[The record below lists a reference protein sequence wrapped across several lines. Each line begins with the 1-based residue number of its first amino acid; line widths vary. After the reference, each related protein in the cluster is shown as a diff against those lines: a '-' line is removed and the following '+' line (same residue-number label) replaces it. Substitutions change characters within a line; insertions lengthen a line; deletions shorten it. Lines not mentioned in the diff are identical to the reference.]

1 MEGRENGPFS
11 KKRRIG
17 IIVLWF
23 VWSILMSVVFYA
35 IENRIVWNEAR
46 KEILDQANTIAGRLP
61 ALGENHFYAKV
72 GAAKAQFNKLKALS
86 LALEDKEDVEAAREL
101 LDEFTRINKA
111 EELVMYDRT
120 GKVLYRTGES
130 QQLDLSQ
137 ETIQKLLSPDTFETM
152 DERLVWNDRYRD
164 IMFSSA
170 FVNNDLQNVF
180 SWNAHGGE
188 WTLVVRDAPTD
199 VEKEAAEYFD
209 WRTVVRKITIGKN
222 GCLLA
227 LDASD
232 GTILSWKDRKAE
244 GQPFEAL
251 EIRINGNVPTGT
263 EDLKNAFTGE
273 DRTTEIRIGSET
285 YLAARVDEPYL
296 LMLELIPIGEIQEK
310 AFSSAGTLTLLMM
323 FITGIC
329 AGYAFFHIKDKE
341 ETVWKKKK
349 GFDWDHNLAS
359 KLKVIT
365 IVAMALVFLGGLY
378 LEALSV
384 YAATFSYSR
393 GKVTRVVD
401 LLEKNQATVDKL
413 QQWYDEEYVTRC
425 KLVRSILE
433 HTEKEKMTR
442 EFLDKLCECLEIRTI
457 SVYDAGGKRTDS
469 NSLRKRTVIP
479 ADSPAAV
486 LLEGRESFVGAR
498 EKDEISG
505 ETLQTIGVPLWNQ
518 DETIGGMILI
528 EADSNELERIRAN
541 LGFESV
547 FEQISLTDGTFVLV
561 IDDKELMVKYV
572 GEVEN
577 GIFKNSLNG
586 YDYTG
591 LRASDMGINEN
602 LLLDHYNGEMFV
614 LKNRYFA
621 SARRVGDYYF
631 LVMRPPVTVADNH
644 MTPIILSVVGTLVY
658 MCLLF
663 LVSTRGRKTERVSTE
678 DSPEAPEDVNPVS
691 DGEEEK
697 KHRDDD
703 VLVML
708 NSIVNKKKPYFEERW
723 PEDSVRWK
731 DRTPEEKFIFF
742 LKISIIL
749 VLAALLLHA
758 MISGENSV
766 WYYCISGEWNSGIN
780 LYSITTCVIDITL
793 LLVIKMVLHKLL
805 YWIAR
810 AVRAKGETICHL
822 LNSFSAYLLAITGI
836 FLCLANFGVDL
847 TTLSLTGGVLGVIFG
862 IGCQHIVADILAGI
876 LMTFEGVVHVGDFVS
891 YNGQYGVI
899 LSIGVRT
906 TQLVW
911 FSETTVVRNNDFKN
925 YINMPSEKTDR
936 VTTSLFVDL
945 SESIERVESILEEEL
960 PLIHDKLCEIS
971 GSEVGG
977 PKYRGVS
984 KITETSFVL
993 SFAIYC
999 KGMYYGWLQRQLN
1012 RELKMMCERRGIR
1025 IGMSQIFIQGTEEK
1039 K

>member
-1 MEGRENGPFS
+1 MDRS
-11 KKRRIG
+11 VRKRRIG
-17 IIVLWF
+17 IIALWL
-23 VWSILMSVVFYA
+23 VWAILMSVVFYA
-35 IENRIVWNEAR
+35 IEDRIVWNEAR
-46 KEILDQANTIAGRLP
+46 KEILDQANTIAGQLP

-72 GAAKAQFNKLKALS
+72 GAAKAQFDKLKALS
-86 LALEDKEDVEAAREL
+86 LALEGKEDAEAAREL
-101 LDEFTRINKA
+101 LDEYARINKA
-111 EELVMYDRT
+111 AELVMYDRK
-120 GKVLYRTGES
+120 GNILYRTGEDK
-130 QQLDLSQ
+130 QLDLTE
-137 ETIQKLLSPDTFETM
+137 ETLQKLLSLDAFETM

-170 FVNNDLQNVF
+170 FVNSELQNVF
-180 SWNAHGGE
+180 AWTAHGGE
-188 WTLVVRDAPTD
+188 WTLVVRDTPTD

-209 WRTVVRKITIGKN
+209 WRTVLRKITIGKN

-227 LDASD
+227 MDSSD
-232 GTILSWKDRKAE
+232 GTILSWKDREME

-251 EIRINGNVPTGT
+251 GIRINGNAAPAGT
-263 EDLKNAFTGE
+263 ENLKNAFGGKDGTA
-273 DRTTEIRIGSET
+273 EIRIGDET
-285 YLAARVDEPYL
+285 YLAALVNEPYL
-296 LMLELIPIGEIQEK
+296 LTLELMPVGEIHGK
-310 AFSSAGTLTLLMM
+310 AVSAAGTLALLML

-329 AGYAFFHIKDKE
+329 AGYAFFHMKDKE
-341 ETVWKKKK
+341 ETVWKKRK
-349 GFDWDHNLAS
+349 GFDWDRDLAS

-365 IVAMALVFLGGLY
+365 VIAMALVFLGGLY
-378 LEALSV
+378 LEALDV
-384 YAATFSYSR
+384 YASTFSYSR
-393 GKVTRVVD
+393 EKVTRVVD
-401 LLEKNQATVDKL
+401 LLEKNKATVDKL

-433 HTEKEKMTR
+433 YTEKEKITR
-442 EFLDKLCECLEIRTI
+442 EFLDELCECLEIHTI
-457 SVYDAGGKRTDS
+457 SVYDAKGRKTVS
-469 NSLRKRTVIP
+469 NSLRKQAAIP
-479 ADSPAAV
+479 ADSPAAT
-486 LLEGRESFVGAR
+486 LLEGREAYVGTP

-505 ETLQTIGVPLWNQ
+505 ETLQSIGVPLWNP
-518 DETIGGMILI
+518 DETVGGMILI
-528 EADSNELERIRAN
+528 EADSKAIDRIRTN

-561 IDDKELMVKYV
+561 IDDQDMTVKYV

-591 LRASDMGINEN
+591 LRASDMGINES

-621 SARRVGDYYF
+621 SARRVGEYYF
-631 LVMRPPVTVADNH
+631 LVMRPPVTVAGNH
-644 MTPIILSVVGTLVY
+644 MTPILVAVAGTLIY
-658 MCLLF
+658 MCMLY
-663 LVSTRGRKTERVSTE
+663 LVATLGRKAEEKTAEERKEVSTE
-678 DSPEAPEDVNPVS
+678 EKPEGN
-691 DGEEEK
+691 GEEER

-723 PEDSVRWK
+723 PEDSIRWK
-731 DRTPEEKFIFF
+731 DRTPDEKFRVF
-742 LKISIIL
+742 LKITTIL
-749 VLAALLLHA
+749 ALLALLLQA
-758 MISGENSV
+758 LISGENSV

-822 LNSFSAYLLAITGI
+822 LNSFSSYVLAITGI
-836 FLCLANFGVDL
+836 FLCLSDFGVDL

-936 VTTSLFVDL
+936 VTTTLTVAL
-945 SESIERVESILEEEL
+945 PESIERVESILEEEL
-960 PLIHDKLCEIS
+960 PRIHDKLCEIS
-971 GSEVGG
+971 GTDVGG

-984 KITETSFVL
+984 KITETGYEL

-1012 RELKMMCERRGIR
+1012 RELKAMCERRGIT
-1025 IGMSQIFIQGTEEK
+1025 IGMAQMFLNGTEEK
-1039 K
+1039 ENK

>member
-1 MEGRENGPFS
+1 MDRS
-11 KKRRIG
+11 VRKRRIG
-17 IIVLWF
+17 IIVLWL
-23 VWSILMSVVFYA
+23 VWAILMSVIFYA

-46 KEILDQANTIAGRLP
+46 KEIQDQAETIAEQLP

-72 GAAKAQFNKLKALS
+72 GAAKAQFDKLKALAT
-86 LALEDKEDVEAAREL
+86 ALDGKEDVEAAREL
-101 LDEFTRINKA
+101 LDEYARINKA
-111 EELVMYDRT
+111 EALMMCDRE
-120 GKVLYRTGES
+120 GKVLHRTGE
-130 QQLDLSQ
+130 DEEFELSK
-137 ETIQKLLSPDTFETM
+137 ESIEKLLALDAFETM
-152 DERLVWNDRYRD
+152 DERLAWNDLYRD

-170 FVNNDLQNVF
+170 FVNSELQDVF
-180 SWNAHGGE
+180 AWNAHGDE
-188 WTLVVRDAPTD
+188 WTLVVRNTLSD
-199 VEKEAAEYFD
+199 VAKEATEYFD
-209 WRTVVRKITIGKN
+209 WRTVLRKITIGKN

-227 LDASD
+227 LDVSD
-232 GTILSWKDRKAE
+232 GTILCWKDREAE
-244 GQPFEAL
+244 GQPFETL
-251 EIRINGNVPTGT
+251 GIRINGETVPAGT
-263 EDLKNAFTGE
+263 EELRNAFSGKDGTA
-273 DRTTEIRIGSET
+273 EIRIGDET
-285 YLAARVDEPYL
+285 YLAAAVDEPYL
-296 LMLELIPIGEIQEK
+296 LVLELMPVGEIHGK

-349 GFDWDHNLAS
+349 GFDWDHDLAS

-365 IVAMALVFLGGLY
+365 VIAMALVFLGGLY
-378 LEALSV
+378 LEALAV
-384 YAATFSYSR
+384 YASTFSYSR
-393 GKVTRVVD
+393 EKVTRVVD
-401 LLEKNQATVDKL
+401 LLEKNKATVDKL

-433 HTEKEKMTR
+433 HTEKEKVTR
-442 EFLDKLCECLEIRTI
+442 EYLNELCECLEIRTI
-457 SVYDAGGKRTDS
+457 SLYDARGKRTVS
-469 NSLRKRTVIP
+469 NSLRKQTAIP

-486 LLEGRESFVGAR
+486 LLEGREAYVGER

-518 DETIGGMILI
+518 DETVSGMILI
-528 EADSNELERIRAN
+528 ETDSKELETIRAN

-561 IDDKELMVKYV
+561 IDDQELTVKYV
-572 GEVEN
+572 GEVED
-577 GIFKNSLNG
+577 GILKNNLNG

-591 LRASDMGINEN
+591 LRASAMGINEN

-621 SARRVGDYYF
+621 SARRFGDYYF
-631 LVMRPPVTVADNH
+631 LVMRPPVTVAENH
-644 MTPIILSVVGTLVY
+644 MTPILVAVAGTLAY

-663 LVSTRGRKTERVSTE
+663 LISTLGRKADKVYME
-678 DSPEAPEDVNPVS
+678 DSPEVTDETGPMI
-691 DGEEEK
+691 DGEGEK
-697 KHRDDD
+697 HHHDDD

-731 DRTPEEKFIFF
+731 DRTPEEKFALF
-742 LKISIIL
+742 LKVTVIL
-749 VLAALLLHA
+749 VLVALLLHA
-758 MISGENSV
+758 LISGENSV
-766 WYYCISGEWNSGIN
+766 WYYCISGEWNSGVN

-793 LLVIKMVLHKLL
+793 LVVIKMVLHKLL

-822 LNSFSAYLLAITGI
+822 LNSFSSYVLAITGI
-836 FLCLANFGVDL
+836 FLCLSDFGVDL

-906 TQLVW
+906 TQLLW

-936 VTTSLFVDL
+936 VTTTLTIDL

-960 PLIHDKLCEIS
+960 PQIHNKLCEIS

-984 KITETSFVL
+984 KITESGVVL
-993 SFAIYC
+993 SFSIYC
-999 KGMYYGWLQRQLN
+999 KGMYYGWLQRMLN
-1012 RELKMMCERRGIR
+1012 RELKVMCERRGIR
-1025 IGMSQIFIQGTEEK
+1025 LGMTQLVLHEAEDENK
-1039 K
+1039 

>member
-1 MEGRENGPFS
+1 M
-11 KKRRIG
+11 
-17 IIVLWF
+17 
-23 VWSILMSVVFYA
+23 
-35 IENRIVWNEAR
+35 
-46 KEILDQANTIAGRLP
+46 LDQGNMIAGQLP

-72 GAAKAQFNKLKALS
+72 GAARSMFNKLKALAT
-86 LALEDKEDVEAAREL
+86 ALDGKEDVEAARDL
-101 LDEFTRINKA
+101 LDEYAKINKA

-130 QQLDLSQ
+130 KELDFTE
-137 ETIQKLLSPDTFETM
+137 ETIQKLLSLDEFETM
-152 DERLVWNDRYRD
+152 DEQLVWNNRYRD
-164 IMFSSA
+164 IMFSSR
-170 FVNNDLQNVF
+170 FVNSELQHVF
-180 SWNAHGGE
+180 AWSAHQGE
-188 WTLVVRDAPTD
+188 WTLVVRDTPNEA
-199 VEKEAAEYFD
+199 EKEAAEYFD
-209 WRTVVRKITIGKN
+209 WRTVLRKITIGRD

-232 GTILSWKDRKAE
+232 GTILSWKDQKLE
-244 GQPFEAL
+244 GQPFETL
-251 EIRINGNVPTGT
+251 GIRINGNADPTGP
-263 EDLKNAFTGE
+263 EELKNAFSGKE
-273 DRTTEIRIGSET
+273 RTAEIRISDET
-285 YLAARVDEPYL
+285 YLAAMVDEPYL
-296 LMLELIPIGEIQEK
+296 LTLELMPVGEIHGK
-310 AFSSAGTLTLLMM
+310 AVSTAATLAMLMM

-359 KLKVIT
+359 KLKVIA
-365 IVAMALVFLGGLY
+365 IFAMALVFLDGLY
-378 LEALSV
+378 QEALSIF
-384 YAATFSYSR
+384 ATTFSYSR
-393 GKVTRVVD
+393 EKVTRVVD

-413 QQWYDEEYVTRC
+413 EQWYDGEYVIRC
-425 KLVRSILE
+425 KLIRSILE
-433 HTEKEKMTR
+433 HTEKEKITR
-442 EFLDKLCECLEIRTI
+442 EFLDKLCDCLEIRTI
-457 SVYDAGGKRTDS
+457 SVYDTKGRKTIT
-469 NSLRKRTVIP
+469 NSLRKQAAIP
-479 ADSPAAV
+479 DDSPAAV
-486 LLEGRESFVGAR
+486 LLEGCESFVGTK

-505 ETLQTIGVPLWNQ
+505 ETLQTIGVPLWNS
-518 DETIGGMILI
+518 DGTVGGMILI
-528 EADSNELERIRAN
+528 EADSKGIERIRAN

-547 FEQISLTDGTFVLV
+547 FEQISLMDGTFVLV
-561 IDDKELMVKYV
+561 IDDKDLTVKYV
-572 GEVEN
+572 GEAEDGV
-577 GIFKNSLNG
+577 FKNSLNG

-591 LRASDMGINEN
+591 LRASKMGINES

-621 SARRVGDYYF
+621 SARRVGEYYF
-631 LVMRPPVTVADNH
+631 LVMRPPVNVADNH
-644 MTPIILSVVGTLVY
+644 MTPILVAVAGTLVY
-658 MCLLF
+658 MCLLL
-663 LVSTRGRKTERVSTE
+663 LVATLGRKAEEASVEESTEVSTE
-678 DSPEAPEDVNPVS
+678 AETGDDVEEDR
-691 DGEEEK
+691 

-723 PEDSVRWK
+723 PEDSIRWK
-731 DRTPEEKFIFF
+731 DRTPDEKFIVF
-742 LKISIIL
+742 LKVTTIFVLIALIL
-749 VLAALLLHA
+749 QA

-780 LYSITTCVIDITL
+780 LYSITTCIIDIAI
-793 LLVIKMVLHKLL
+793 LLVIKLVLHKLL

-810 AVRAKGETICHL
+810 AVHAKGETICHL
-822 LNSFSAYLLAITGI
+822 LNSFSAYVLAITGV

-911 FSETTVVRNNDFKN
+911 FSELTVVRNNDFKN
-925 YINMPSEKTDR
+925 YINMPSDKTDR
-936 VTTSLFVDL
+936 VTTSLIVDL
-945 SESIERVESILEEEL
+945 SESIERVESIPEEEL
-960 PLIHDKLCEIS
+960 PRIHDKLCEIS
-971 GSEVGG
+971 GSDVGG

-984 KITETSFVL
+984 KITETGFVL

-1012 RELKMMCERRGIR
+1012 RELKIMCERRGIR
-1025 IGMSQIFIQGTEEK
+1025 IGMTQMLMQGTEEK

>member
-1 MEGRENGPFS
+1 M
-11 KKRRIG
+11 
-17 IIVLWF
+17 
-23 VWSILMSVVFYA
+23 
-35 IENRIVWNEAR
+35 
-46 KEILDQANTIAGRLP
+46 
-61 ALGENHFYAKV
+61 
-72 GAAKAQFNKLKALS
+72 
-86 LALEDKEDVEAAREL
+86 
-101 LDEFTRINKA
+101 
-111 EELVMYDRT
+111 
-120 GKVLYRTGES
+120 
-130 QQLDLSQ
+130 
-137 ETIQKLLSPDTFETM
+137 
-152 DERLVWNDRYRD
+152 
-164 IMFSSA
+164 
-170 FVNNDLQNVF
+170 
-180 SWNAHGGE
+180 
-188 WTLVVRDAPTD
+188 
-199 VEKEAAEYFD
+199 
-209 WRTVVRKITIGKN
+209 
-222 GCLLA
+222 
-227 LDASD
+227 
-232 GTILSWKDRKAE
+232 
-244 GQPFEAL
+244 
-251 EIRINGNVPTGT
+251 
-263 EDLKNAFTGE
+263 
-273 DRTTEIRIGSET
+273 
-285 YLAARVDEPYL
+285 
-296 LMLELIPIGEIQEK
+296 
-310 AFSSAGTLTLLMM
+310 
-323 FITGIC
+323 
-329 AGYAFFHIKDKE
+329 
-341 ETVWKKKK
+341 
-349 GFDWDHNLAS
+349 
-359 KLKVIT
+359 
-365 IVAMALVFLGGLY
+365 
-378 LEALSV
+378 
-384 YAATFSYSR
+384 
-393 GKVTRVVD
+393 
-401 LLEKNQATVDKL
+401 
-413 QQWYDEEYVTRC
+413 
-425 KLVRSILE
+425 
-433 HTEKEKMTR
+433 
-442 EFLDKLCECLEIRTI
+442 
-457 SVYDAGGKRTDS
+457 
-469 NSLRKRTVIP
+469 
-479 ADSPAAV
+479 
-486 LLEGRESFVGAR
+486 
-498 EKDEISG
+498 
-505 ETLQTIGVPLWNQ
+505 
-518 DETIGGMILI
+518 
-528 EADSNELERIRAN
+528 
-541 LGFESV
+541 
-547 FEQISLTDGTFVLV
+547 
-561 IDDKELMVKYV
+561 
-572 GEVEN
+572 
-577 GIFKNSLNG
+577 
-586 YDYTG
+586 
-591 LRASDMGINEN
+591 
-602 LLLDHYNGEMFV
+602 
-614 LKNRYFA
+614 
-621 SARRVGDYYF
+621 
-631 LVMRPPVTVADNH
+631 
-644 MTPIILSVVGTLVY
+644 
-658 MCLLF
+658 
-663 LVSTRGRKTERVSTE
+663 
-678 DSPEAPEDVNPVS
+678 S

-708 NSIVNKKKPYFEERW
+708 NSIVNKKKPYFEERR

-731 DRTPEEKFIFF
+731 ERTPEEKFIFF

>member
-1 MEGRENGPFS
+1 MDRS
-11 KKRRIG
+11 VRKRRIG
-17 IIVLWF
+17 IIVLWL
-23 VWSILMSVVFYA
+23 VWAILMGVIFYA
-35 IENRIVWNEAR
+35 IEDGIVWNEAR
-46 KEILDQANTIAGRLP
+46 KEILDQANTIAGQLP
-61 ALGENHFYAKV
+61 AMGENHFYAKV

-101 LDEFTRINKA
+101 LDEYARINKA
-111 EELVMYDRT
+111 EELVMYDRV

-130 QQLDLSQ
+130 QQLDLSE
-137 ETIQKLLSPDTFETM
+137 ETIQKLLSLDALETM

-180 SWNAHGGE
+180 AWTAHGGE
-188 WTLVVRDAPTD
+188 WTLVFRDTPSD

-209 WRTVVRKITIGKN
+209 WRTVLRKITIGRN

-227 LDASD
+227 LDTTD

-244 GQPFEAL
+244 GKPFETL
-251 EIRINGNVPTGT
+251 EIRVNGNVPAGT

-273 DRTTEIRIGSET
+273 DRTAEIRIGSET
-285 YLAARVDEPYL
+285 YFAAMVDEPYL
-296 LMLELIPIGEIQEK
+296 LTLELMPVGEIHGK
-310 AFSSAGTLTLLMM
+310 AFSAAGTLTLLMM

-341 ETVWKKKK
+341 ETVWKKKR
-349 GFDWDHNLAS
+349 GFDWDHDLAS
-359 KLKVIT
+359 KLKVIGV
-365 IVAMALVFLGGLY
+365 IAMALVFLGGLY

-393 GKVTRVVD
+393 EKVTRVVD
-401 LLEKNQATVDKL
+401 LLEKNKATVDKL

-433 HTEKEKMTR
+433 HTEKEKVTR
-442 EFLDKLCECLEIRTI
+442 EFLDELCECLEIRTI
-457 SVYDAGGKRTDS
+457 SLYDARGKRTDS
-469 NSLRKRTVIP
+469 NSLRKQAAIP
-479 ADSPAAV
+479 ADSPASV
-486 LLEGRESFVGAR
+486 LLEGRESFIGER

-518 DETIGGMILI
+518 DATVGGMVLI
-528 EADSNELERIRAN
+528 EADSKELERIRAN

-561 IDDKELMVKYV
+561 IGDQDLTVKYV
-572 GEVEN
+572 GEVEG

-631 LVMRPPVTVADNH
+631 LVMRPPVTVAENH
-644 MTPIILSVVGTLVY
+644 MMPILVAVAGTLAY
-658 MCLLF
+658 MWLLF
-663 LVSTRGRKTERVSTE
+663 LVSTIELKAERVSAGVR
-678 DSPEAPEDVNPVS
+678 PEAVKEVTPES
-691 DGEEEK
+691 SGEEEK

-731 DRTPEEKFIFF
+731 DRTPEEKFTLF

-758 MISGENSV
+758 LISGENSV

-793 LLVIKMVLHKLL
+793 LMVIKMVLHKLL
-805 YWIAR
+805 FWIAR

-822 LNSFSAYLLAITGI
+822 LNSFSSYVLAVTGI

-936 VTTSLFVDL
+936 VVTYLNVDL
-945 SESIERVESILEEEL
+945 SEPIERVESILEEEL

-977 PKYRGVS
+977 PKYRGVQ
-984 KITETSFVL
+984 KITECCVVL
-993 SFAIYC
+993 SFSIYC
-999 KGMYYGWLQRQLN
+999 KGMYYGWLSRMLN
-1012 RELKMMCERRGIR
+1012 RELKAMCERRGIR
-1025 IGMSQIFIQGTEEK
+1025 LGMNPMVMQGTNEGK